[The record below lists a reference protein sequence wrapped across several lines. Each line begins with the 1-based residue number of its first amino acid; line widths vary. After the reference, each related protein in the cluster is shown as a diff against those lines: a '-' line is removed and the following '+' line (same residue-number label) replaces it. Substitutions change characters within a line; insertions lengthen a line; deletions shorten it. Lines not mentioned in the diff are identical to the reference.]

1 MAHQLSSKTLSKLA
15 FSSSSTSI
23 FKLLPNSLHHS
34 RNFATKPRLVEVDLK
49 SLDAGTGTVDIEDA
63 IHNIVALRLAP
74 DWLVF
79 VPGSSYWVPPKPPAL
94 TTFVQNFSNSEDSL
108 FVSSRRG
115 SLSSSFFSQGSVPE
129 QSSTEVEVHV
139 IVPGNSSSS
148 DEEE

>member
-1 MAHQLSSKTLSKLA
+1 MAHQLSSKTLTKLA
-15 FSSSSTSI
+15 FSSSSSI
-23 FKLLPNSLHHS
+23 FKLLPNSLIQS
-34 RNFATKPRLVEVDLK
+34 RNFATKPRLLDVDLK
-49 SLDAGTGTVDIEDA
+49 SLDAGIGTGDIEDA

-108 FVSSRRG
+108 FVSSRRN

-129 QSSTEVEVHV
+129 PNSAEVEVHV
-139 IVPGNSSSS
+139 IVPGKPSSS